1 MNVAGILLN
10 SSAEAQ
16 LESYLEEPAHALLLS
31 NPKGNGKTHVAIT
44 LAGILLSVDH
54 LENHAYFRRLQPD
67 NGTISIAQIREL
79 IGFFRLKVPG
89 NGKIKRAAI
98 IEDAETMGTD
108 AQNALLKVL
117 EEPPADS
124 VLILTSSRPQAL
136 LPTIRSRL
144 QHMQLSVPS
153 NEALT
158 TFFREQGYDQSAIR
172 LALLRSGTDIA
183 ETKRILDEGSAH
195 TDTTIDLAK
204 KALTGNSYDR
214 LIMVDSLSKR
224 KETAVEFV
232 DVLATITVA
241 SMQAAAVKGATS
253 IDKWQT
259 ILQAVDVA
267 QESLARSGSA
277 KLVLTELMLAM

>member
-1 MNVAGILLN
+1 MNVSGILLN
-10 SSAEAQ
+10 PSAEAQ

-31 NPKGNGKTHVAIT
+31 NPKGSGKAYVATT
-44 LAGILLSVDH
+44 LAETLLTVDH

-89 NGKIKRAAI
+89 TNKIRRAAI

-144 QHMQLSVPS
+144 QHIQLSVPS
-153 NEALT
+153 SEALT
-158 TFFREQGYDQSAIR
+158 TFFQEQGYDQSAIR

-183 ETKRILDEGSAH
+183 EAKRILDEGSAQA
-195 TDTTIDLAK
+195 DTTIDLAK

-224 KETAVEFV
+224 KETAAEFV

-241 SMQAAAVKGATS
+241 SMQAAAAKGAAS
-253 IDKWQT
+253 IDKWQI

-267 QESLARSGSA
+267 QESLARSGNA
-277 KLVLTELMLAM
+277 KLVLTELMLAI